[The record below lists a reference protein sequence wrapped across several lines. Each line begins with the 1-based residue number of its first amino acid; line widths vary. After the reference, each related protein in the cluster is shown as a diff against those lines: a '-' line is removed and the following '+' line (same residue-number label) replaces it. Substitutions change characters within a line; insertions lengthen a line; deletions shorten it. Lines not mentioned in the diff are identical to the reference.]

1 MGNSKL
7 SKIINARKSPNEYTK
22 LTDGNLKQH
31 HDGIQSFCESKLRN
45 KVKLHVSKSPVCK
58 QTSEKYSKE
67 QVIEIVK
74 NEMSSFKSAYQIT
87 IDEIMNV
94 LKGQSKEIEV
104 LRRKIS

>member
-1 MGNSKL
+1 M
-7 SKIINARKSPNEYTK
+7 
-22 LTDGNLKQH
+22 
-31 HDGIQSFCESKLRN
+31 
-45 KVKLHVSKSPVCK
+45 
-58 QTSEKYSKE
+58 
-67 QVIEIVK
+67 EIVK